1 MNGNPR
7 TAAFKQKIAIEALKG
22 DRTINEIAKEYAVHP
37 VQVSQW
43 KKDLVEGA
51 EAVFGTRKRKGA
63 DTEVEKAALERK
75 VGQLTIE
82 IDWLKK
88 KLGI

>member
-7 TAAFKQKIAIEALKG
+7 TAAFKQKVAIEALKG
-22 DRTINEIAKEYAVHP
+22 EKTINEIAKGYGVHP

-43 KKDLVEGA
+43 KKELVGGA
-51 EAVFGTRKRKGA
+51 ELLFGKRKRKGL
-63 DTEVEKAALERK
+63 DTEIEKAALERK

>member
-7 TAAFKQKIAIEALKG
+7 TAIFKQKVAIEALKG
-22 DRTINEIAKEYAVHP
+22 DRTINEIAKEYGVHP
-37 VQVSQW
+37 VQVGKW
-43 KKDLVEGA
+43 KKTLIDGA
-51 EAVFGTRKRKGA
+51 DSVFAKVRKGA

-88 KLGI
+88 KLGA